1 MSLVSVGAEL
11 LAAKERLE
19 PFKNNVT
26 VFGSQEF
33 SLQIL
38 CIKMP
43 MS

>member
-1 MSLVSVGAEL
+1 MSLVSAGAEL

-26 VFGSQEF
+26 VFGSAR
-33 SLQIL
+33 
-38 CIKMP
+38 IKPSDPLYKDP